1 MGYKVGDKIK
11 IREWDDMEK
20 EFGLNRN
27 GNIDCRCYFTKNMKQ
42 YCGKTLE
49 VSEIALG
56 GNYFVKGNFYTFSDD
71 MIVKENK
78 MKEWKM
84 RIKTQKELNMVV
96 DELIKRKIKWYSE
109 DMVDVSDKNCELPI
123 CLYLWKEEYKKEATL
138 AKSEYDCDWFKAQ
151 NYPEITPQ
159 EFCKAHKQIIVIYR
173 DGNSVIAKDKE
184 TGKKA
189 VAKCHPDDE
198 FDFMVGAKLALERL
212 SQPDEPKYY
221 NGKVVCVKSLMSSL
235 TVGKIYNV
243 KDGQFKD
250 DYGNWLPS
258 KQKLKSFSDF
268 DERFASSFIEI
279 VE

>member
-1 MGYKVGDKIK
+1 MKYKVGDKIK

-20 EFGLNRN
+20 EFGLDFA
-27 GNIDCRCYFTKNMKQ
+27 GNIDCRCMFVRNMKK

-49 VSEIALG
+49 ISKITPK
-56 GNYFVKGNFYTFSDD
+56 GNYSVKENNYVFSDD
-71 MIVKENK
+71 MVVKENK

-84 RIKTQKELNMVV
+84 RIETQKELDMVV
-96 DELIKRKIKWYSE
+96 DELIEQRIKWCSGS
-109 DMVDVSDKNCELPI
+109 MVNTSDKNCELPI
-123 CLYLWKEEYKKEATL
+123 HLYFWESMSEKTPTLSKGHDSIHFRNKEL
-138 AKSEYDCDWFKAQ
+138 
-151 NYPEITPQ
+151 PRITPQ
-159 EFCKAHKQIIVIYR
+159 EFCKVHKETIVIYR

-221 NGKVVCVKSLMSSL
+221 NGKVVCVKSITLSL
-235 TVGKIYNV
+235 TVGKIYEV

-250 DYGNWLPS
+250 DEGCCRPYGR
-258 KQKLKSFSDF
+258 KMKSFSDF
-268 DERFASSFIEI
+268 DTYFVSEFIEI